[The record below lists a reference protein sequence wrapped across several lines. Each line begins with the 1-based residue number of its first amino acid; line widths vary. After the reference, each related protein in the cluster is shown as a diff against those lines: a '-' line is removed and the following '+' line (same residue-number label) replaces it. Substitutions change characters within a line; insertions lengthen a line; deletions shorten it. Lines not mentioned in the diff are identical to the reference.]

1 MLATSASMTRFTL
14 LRMPMPDDP
23 SPRATADLIGHTAAE
38 AGLLKAWES
47 GRLAHGWLITG
58 PPGIGKATLAFRF
71 ARFVLAGGAGEGAL
85 FGAMPASSL
94 ALAADHPV
102 FRQVA
107 AAGHPDLLTI
117 ERLADEKSGKLKT
130 SIAVEQ
136 VRKIADF
143 LHLTAG
149 AGGWRVVIVDTVDDL
164 NANAANAMLKIL
176 EEPTRRALLLLVCN
190 APGSVL
196 ATIRSRCRRLD
207 LSPLADGD
215 LDALL
220 ARLRPDL
227 EPAARRP
234 LARLAEGSI
243 GRALGLADEEGLEL
257 YRGMVTLIGGL
268 PAAIEAAHALSDRLA
283 RANAEPAYDRF
294 CTLYGWWL
302 ARTARAAAAGQG
314 IEEIIEGEAKAA
326 QHLVERIG
334 LERLVEVWEKT
345 AQLFAQADGL
355 NLDRKQV
362 ILNAFLALS

>member
-1 MLATSASMTRFTL
+1 MGATRAGMRAL
-14 LRMPMPDDP
+14 LCSLSRMPDDP
-23 SPRATADLIGHTAAE
+23 SPRATADLVGHAAAE
-38 AGLLKAWES
+38 AGLLKARES

-94 ALAADHPV
+94 ALPADHPV

-190 APGSVL
+190 APGGVL
-196 ATIRSRCRRLD
+196 PTIRSRCRRLD
-207 LSPLADGD
+207 LAPLAETEI
-215 LDALL
+215 DALL

-227 EPAARRP
+227 EP
-234 LARLAEGSI
+234 
-243 GRALGLADEEGLEL
+243 
-257 YRGMVTLIGGL
+257 
-268 PAAIEAAHALSDRLA
+268 
-283 RANAEPAYDRF
+283 
-294 CTLYGWWL
+294 
-302 ARTARAAAAGQG
+302 
-314 IEEIIEGEAKAA
+314 
-326 QHLVERIG
+326 
-334 LERLVEVWEKT
+334 
-345 AQLFAQADGL
+345 
-355 NLDRKQV
+355 
-362 ILNAFLALS
+362 